1 MKIMVMTYWDSNT
14 NYGQQLQIYALQKK
28 LEGLGH
34 EVTLLRYH
42 FVKNKYDIRRIMSA
56 FNFGKLIKYIEI
68 TVRHRKAKAEEE
80 KNSRQFQKFRSKH
93 LRMTER
99 DFFSTKEMN
108 DLDAQ
113 CVITGSDQV
122 WNWEWKTGSN
132 FVEFANAYFLGFVR
146 PGIHRISYAAS
157 WGGKVP
163 NKSEEKLL
171 RKLLAQFDLITVRED
186 VGIKTC
192 AMCGRTDSDVVP
204 DPTLLLNAEDY
215 RKLYVEEEMLSID
228 EPYVFFYHLNNRDDF
243 NINGLYDWAR
253 EKNLRV
259 VYVTANAVV
268 DSYEKVYPTIPQ
280 WLYLIEHAEY
290 VVTNSFHGCVFSLIF
305 NKKFGVIKLSG
316 RSKEMNCRLDSLF
329 FMCHVNPRYIE
340 RNNFDVLDMPAE
352 KISVDY
358 AGADKVWTK
367 LEAWNETIK

>member
-1 MKIMVMTYWDSNT
+1 MVMTYWDSNT

-28 LEGLGH
+28 LESLGH
-34 EVTLLRYH
+34 EVTLIRYH

-68 TVRHRKAKAEEE
+68 TVRHRKAKVEEE
-80 KNSRQFQKFRSKH
+80 RKSRQFQEFRNKH
-93 LRMTER
+93 LRMTAR
-99 DFFSTKEMN
+99 DYFSTREMD
-108 DLDAQ
+108 DLDVQ

-132 FVEFANAYFLGFVR
+132 FVEFVNAYFLGFVR

-163 NKSEEKLL
+163 NKREEKTL

-186 VGIKTC
+186 TGIKTC
-192 AMCGRTDSDVVP
+192 ALCGRTDSDVVP
-204 DPTLLLNAEDY
+204 DPTLLLDVEDY
-215 RKLYVEEEMLSID
+215 RKLYAEEELISI
-228 EPYVFFYHLNNRDDF
+228 EESYVFFYHLNNRDDF
-243 NINGLYDWAR
+243 NIDELYDWAR

-290 VVTNSFHGCVFSLIF
+290 VVTNSFHGCIFSLIF
-305 NKKFGVIKLSG
+305 GKKYGVIKLKGMSAG
-316 RSKEMNCRLDSLF
+316 MNCRLETLF
-329 FMCHVNPRYIE
+329 KICHVSPRYIE
-340 RNNFDVLDMPAE
+340 NGNYCSLDLPVE
-352 KISVDY
+352 EIDVDY
-358 AGADKVWTK
+358 TKADKVWGM
-367 LEAWNETIK
+367 LAEYDI